1 MIKLKDLLKIANSI
15 LIIRDEEDI
24 VMEINDSCSDENL
37 LSEKLLNKT
46 VCIVEAK
53 NNRLLVDL
61 EGGLNDWFFI

>member
-24 VMEINDSCSDENL
+24 VMEINDSYSDKNL
-37 LSEKLLNKT
+37 LSEKILNKT

-53 NNRLLVDL
+53 NNRLLVEL
-61 EGGLNDWFFI
+61 EEGLND